1 MNRQQAK
8 EFRAR
13 WQAVKAIEVEEQKTA
28 SIASRFRQMD
38 AVFKMGMGLGLL
50 RTEDDAEI
58 EAVRRRWV
66 KLKEMQDEAA

>member
-1 MNRQQAK
+1 MNRQQAR

-13 WQAVKAIEVEEQKTA
+13 WQSVKAVEIEEQRTA
-28 SIASRFRQMD
+28 SITSRFQQMN

-58 EAVRRRWV
+58 NAVRRRWV
-66 KLKEMQDEAA
+66 RLKEMQDETT

>member
-1 MNRQQAK
+1 MNRRQAK
-8 EFRAR
+8 GFRAR
-13 WQAVKAIEVEEQKTA
+13 WQAVKDIEAEEQKTA
-28 SIASRFRQMD
+28 SIASRLQQMN
-38 AVFKMGMGLGLL
+38 AVFKIGMGLGLL

>member
-1 MNRQQAK
+1 MNHRQAK

-13 WQAVKAIEVEEQKTA
+13 WQVVKDVEAEEQKTA
-28 SIASRFRQMD
+28 SIASRLQQMN
-38 AVFKMGMGLGLL
+38 AVFKVGRGLGLL

-66 KLKEMQDEAA
+66 RLKEMQDEAT